1 MKRLEN
7 YLRASISMLLALA
20 LASVFSLNSF
30 AAPELESSGPPET
43 VSGSPAPLQNT
54 GTLRGT
60 AIVNGTKMKTGATVL
75 TGARIEDAGETAI
88 IDLGA
93 LGRIE
98 FRPGAKFTLIYA
110 DGMVDVKSHC
120 DHTWFAVRR
129 GQAELRRPNGDKEN
143 FIAGQEKRFDGEAD
157 IVTPGATD
165 LVIDCGDK
173 VPGVAWF
180 GPGVIGILALLGLG
194 TAVAVGV
201 AIGDDSTTAPSTT
214 PPATP
219 VVP

>member
-7 YLRASISMLLALA
+7 YLRASLSILLALA
-20 LASVFSLNSF
+20 LTSVFSLSSF
-30 AAPELESSGPPET
+30 AAPELEANNSPET
-43 VSGSPAPLQNT
+43 VSAEPATPQNV

-60 AIVNGTKMKTGATVL
+60 AIINGNKMNTGATVL
-75 TGARIEDAGETAI
+75 TGARIENAGETAI

-98 FRPGAKFTLIYA
+98 FRPGSKFTLTYA
-110 DGMVDVKSHC
+110 DGMVDVRSHC

-129 GQAELRRPNGDKEN
+129 GQAELRRPNGDKET

-165 LVIDCGDK
+165 LVIDCGEK
-173 VPGVAWF
+173 PPAALWI
-180 GPGVIGILALLGLG
+180 GPGALGLLALLGLG
-194 TAVAVGV
+194 TAVVIGV
-201 AIGDDSTTAPSTT
+201 AIGDESNTSPSTT

-219 VVP
+219 LVP